1 MDSTIQMKYMYT
13 KDRTGLNLTKWCKY
27 GKRPKEQPLLH
38 PTQCTRGTEGVWRI
52 IAKPAKGNWGEKQ
65 NIFILVTKLH
75 NAESIVLNLV
85 TS

>member
-13 KDRTGLNLTKWCKY
+13 KHRTGLNLTKWCKY

-52 IAKPAKGNWGEKQ
+52 IAKPAKGKRGGEAKYFH
-65 NIFILVTKLH
+65 IGDKIT
-75 NAESIVLNLV
+75 
-85 TS
+85 

>member
-38 PTQCTRGTEGVWRI
+38 PTQCIRGTEGVWRI
-52 IAKPAKGNWGEKQ
+52 IAKPTEGKRRGKAKHFHIGNK
-65 NIFILVTKLH
+65 
-75 NAESIVLNLV
+75 
-85 TS
+85 

>member
-1 MDSTIQMKYMYT
+1 MDSTIQMKYMYI

-52 IAKPAKGNWGEKQ
+52 IVKPTKGELGGKAKYFHIGDK
-65 NIFILVTKLH
+65 IT
-75 NAESIVLNLV
+75 
-85 TS
+85 